1 MALFVGKWEE
11 VDSSSNYTD
20 YLKEIGVG
28 YFLRKR
34 ANKVKPVL
42 IIENYGK
49 NWTFSFRSK
58 FKNTDLKV
66 AQDEEFIESKKN

>member
-11 VDSSSNYTD
+11 VDSSSNYTE
-20 YLKEIGVG
+20 YLKKIGVG

-42 IIENYGK
+42 IIENYGRE
-49 NWTFSFRSK
+49 WQFSFRSK
-58 FKNTDLKV
+58 FRNSDLV
-66 AQDEEFIESKKN
+66 VNQDEEFVESL